1 MYEKLKKLRLK
12 KGYSGIY
19 MAKKLGI
26 CKMYYYQLEKKERR
40 LSYDMAIKISNI
52 FDMMPD
58 ELFYKD
64 HIKN

>member
-1 MYEKLKKLRLK
+1 MYEKLKTLRIK

-26 CKMYYYQLEKKERR
+26 CKMYYYKLEKKERR
-40 LSYDMAIKISNI
+40 LSYDMAIKIAKI
-52 FDMMPD
+52 FDMKPD
-58 ELFYKD
+58 ELFYEN